1 MKDHRVSIIEYY
13 AWSSDL
19 RPSASILA
27 MQQERF
33 ITGRASHSEDF
44 RSRHL
49 FLAGLE
55 CMLLMGMPVK
65 QIPDLI
71 HSTRVK
77 RLQCQTLVS
86 SRAGSA
92 QIGREFYGHAGPL
105 CCDAHRATSSQSLQ
119 AP

>member
-55 CMLLMGMPVK
+55 CMLLMGMPVDSLLVNK
-65 QIPDLI
+65 YRD
-71 HSTRVK
+71 RV
-77 RLQCQTLVS
+77 
-86 SRAGSA
+86 
-92 QIGREFYGHAGPL
+92 
-105 CCDAHRATSSQSLQ
+105 SQLQ
-119 AP
+119 AECEVGTFLGCSFMSNKSPI